1 MLSSFIDTLI
11 EKNNEDLELK
21 VWLHKV
27 YDKSFSEFTSKIH
40 NQNAQVDEMDMEEA
54 KTTVKKSYE
63 ILSTFQPQD

>member
-1 MLSSFIDTLI
+1 MLSDFIDTLV

-27 YDKSFSEFTSKIH
+27 YDQSFSEFTKNIH
-40 NQNAQVDEMDMEEA
+40 SQDAQIEEMDMEEA

-63 ILSTFQPQD
+63 ILSNFQPQD